1 MKTPR
6 NNVWFPL
13 GIWGLLWSVDEEK
26 HVWEKKNWSFAG
38 IPCKG
43 LEDFVLEKALSSG
56 LQQKLKEIHI
66 EG

>member
-1 MKTPR
+1 MKK
-6 NNVWFPL
+6 NMS
-13 GIWGLLWSVDEEK
+13 GK
-26 HVWEKKNWSFAG
+26 KKNWSCFAG